1 MKLKQQDK
9 ITALYCRLSRDDEYN
24 GDSMSI
30 QNQKTLLSQYAKDND
45 FCNTEYFVDDGY
57 SGTNFDRPDFQRM
70 IGLIECGRIGTVIV
84 KDLSRLGREYLKT
97 GYYTEIYFPQKD
109 VRFIAVNDNVDS
121 ELGDNDFAPFKN
133 IINEWYAKD
142 ISKKVKSALRT
153 KALNGGYCMGPAPYG
168 YRKAEGSPHKLIPDE
183 NADNV
188 RMMYQMALEGKSC
201 QMIATCLRKLN
212 ILTPT
217 AYELTRAGKTDSED
231 YPEYPYDWCSGTVYH
246 ILTNPT
252 YLGKLACMRYASKSF
267 KDKRIVK
274 RNEEDWLTT
283 ENTHVALVS
292 EEDFNTVQKRVAVK
306 RDAVTS
312 NANNIFRG
320 LVFCPDCGQR
330 HAFAANSRYKS
341 VGCYRCQTSIRHGK
355 KACESHYISFE
366 QLYAVVLDD
375 INRHATLAAENT
387 EKYITMLTNEAENM
401 QNGNSSSI
409 KKEVDKSRKRISE
422 LEILIQKLYEDK
434 VFGVITEETYI
445 SLSGNMEKE
454 LSQLREKV
462 KKLTDSISENN
473 NKLKGARDFAEL
485 VKNYVDIQELD
496 SELLHT
502 LIEKIYVHQK
512 VFIDNTAKIKVD
524 IYYRF
529 VGNTASEKATVTF
542 KKHI

>member
-30 QNQKTLLSQYAKDND
+30 QNQKPLLSQYAKDNG
-45 FCNTEYFVDDGY
+45 FINMEFFVDDGY

-70 IGLIECGRIGTVIV
+70 IGLIEDGRIGTVIV

-153 KALNGGYCMGPAPYG
+153 KAMNGGYCMGSPPYG
-168 YRKAEGSPHKLIPDE
+168 YRKEDGSPNKLIPDE

-330 HAFAANSRYKS
+330 HAFAANNRSKS
-341 VGCYRCQTSIRHGK
+341 VGCYRCQKSVRHGK
-355 KACESHYISFE
+355 KACDPHYISFE
-366 QLYAVVLDD
+366 HLYSVVLDD
-375 INRHATLAAENT
+375 IRCHASLAAEDS
-387 EKYITMLTNEAENM
+387 EKYIEMLTNAAESVR
-401 QNGNSSSI
+401 NSDTISYT
-409 KKEVDKSRKRISE
+409 KEIDKSRKRISE
-422 LEILIQKLYEDK
+422 LEFLIQKLYEDK
-434 VFGVITEETYI
+434 VFGVITEETYF
-445 SLSGNMEKE
+445 SLSKNMEKE
-454 LSQLREKV
+454 LSELSEKV
-462 KKLTDSISENN
+462 KKLTDTVTANAE
-473 NKLKGARDFAEL
+473 KLKGATDFSEL
-485 VKNYVDIQELD
+485 VQNYADIQTLD
-496 SELLHT
+496 SDLLHT

-512 VFIDNTAKIKVD
+512 EFIDGKAFIRID
-524 IYYRF
+524 IFYRF
-529 VGNTASEKATVTF
+529 IGNAEVNKAIGV
-542 KKHI
+542 